1 MAPKAGD
8 IVFLDTNVLLSATDT
23 SRPRHKQAQ
32 YVFHASLDTGYHLAI
47 SGQVVREYFVVA
59 TREPEEN
66 GLGLSPEDAVSNIET
81 FTRRTVLIEESEEV
95 SDYVTGMV
103 RKYNLQGKRIHDA
116 NIAAT
121 MKSHSVRSLVTDN
134 PGDFTG
140 FDEITVTGLA
150 AL

>member
-23 SRPRHKQAQ
+23 SRPRHNQARN
-32 YVFHASLDTGYHLAI
+32 VFKASLDTGYHLAI
-47 SGQVVREYFVVA
+47 SGQIVREYLVVA

-95 SDYVTGMV
+95 SDYVNGMV

-121 MKSHSVRSLVTDN
+121 MKTHSVLSLITEN
-134 PGDFTG
+134 PEDFKD
-140 FDEITVTGLA
+140 FDEISVITLGPF
-150 AL
+150 